1 MICVPFFKAD
11 LLILQSGSQFIVSL
25 FCFIWEQRKSVR
37 LLAARG
43 RVLYIHEGLRQQAQP
58 FCVSESGMDYLLVLN
73 TLLPMRM
80 MQVPA
85 VRFTGRVVI

>member
-1 MICVPFFKAD
+1 M
-11 LLILQSGSQFIVSL
+11 G
-25 FCFIWEQRKSVR
+25 
-37 LLAARG
+37 RG
-43 RVLYIHEGLRQQAQP
+43 VYIHEGLRLLAQP

-85 VRFTGRVVI
+85 VWFTGRVVI